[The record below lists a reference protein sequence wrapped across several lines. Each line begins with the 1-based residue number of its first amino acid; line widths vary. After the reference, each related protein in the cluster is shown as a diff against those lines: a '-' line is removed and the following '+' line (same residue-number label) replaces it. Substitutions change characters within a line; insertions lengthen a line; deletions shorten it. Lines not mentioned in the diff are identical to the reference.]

1 MFESTILD
9 VSTIKVLD
17 KYIQSKEQYFLITDD
32 FNILCG
38 DKIYNIYFVISNKI
52 PVDKKIVKT
61 NVTMTEFKKIYNSH
75 FNSSE
80 RISDYKNTLSE
91 TDRTKVPKCSMPVFD
106 FLEMFFEHF
115 EKHNEEIHS
124 EDDIIFFDNPI
135 SINAQSSNNR
145 TGYGNEYYYDTLI
158 YEGTKYGET
167 SEFPIVGYQI
177 CKAGEV
183 HNNSIRW
190 TTQDG
195 YIHIQSM

>member
-124 EDDIIFFDNPI
+124 EDDIIFLI
-135 SINAQSSNNR
+135 IQYQLTLSQVI
-145 TGYGNEYYYDTLI
+145 TGQDMVMNTI
-158 YEGTKYGET
+158 M
-167 SEFPIVGYQI
+167 
-177 CKAGEV
+177 
-183 HNNSIRW
+183 IR
-190 TTQDG
+190 
-195 YIHIQSM
+195 